1 MNVKYISR
9 VESKA
14 EVTLDEVT
22 IDEIIRALAE
32 MVREG
37 MPGTAEVTLRRHPHR
52 DETIISAS
60 SITEMMAIPK
70 EAI

>member
-1 MNVKYISR
+1 MTVKYSSR

-14 EVTLDEVT
+14 EAVLNEVT

-32 MVREG
+32 MVRDG
-37 MPGTAEVTLRRHPHR
+37 MPGTSGVTLRRHPHR

-60 SITEMMAIPK
+60 AITETTIPR
-70 EAI
+70 EAV

>member
-1 MNVKYISR
+1 MKFTSR

-14 EVTLDEVT
+14 EVVLDEVT
-22 IDEIIRALAE
+22 IDEVIRALAE

-52 DETIISAS
+52 DETIISATAT
-60 SITEMMAIPK
+60 TETTLPK
-70 EAI
+70 EAV

>member
-22 IDEIIRALAE
+22 IDEVIRALAE

-52 DETIISAS
+52 DETIISATA
-60 SITEMMAIPK
+60 ITETTIPK

>member
-1 MNVKYISR
+1 MTVKYSSR

-14 EVTLDEVT
+14 EAVLDEVT

-32 MVREG
+32 MVRDG
-37 MPGTAEVTLRRHPHR
+37 MPGTSGVTLRRHPHR

-60 SITEMMAIPK
+60 AITETALPR
-70 EAI
+70 EAV

>member
-1 MNVKYISR
+1 MNVKYSSR

-14 EVTLDEVT
+14 EAVLDEVT
-22 IDEIIRALAE
+22 IDEVIRALAE

-37 MPGTAEVTLRRHPHR
+37 MPGRAEGTLRRHPHR

-60 SITEMMAIPK
+60 SITETTLPK
-70 EAI
+70 EAV